1 MSIVPS
7 EIRWNKSQV
16 VSDGGSNGG
25 RISAVV
31 SPNAVKNNDF
41 PDVTLSERTT
51 GIRRYRKL
59 FVKIAN
65 DADLVLQN
73 CRAFMQLNTPGD
85 DAVTFFPGTQ
95 RDVQSSLLGTERL
108 YGAGRLN
115 AQANA
120 GALTFQVITEGAA
133 LNYLRTGDL
142 IRITDKTTLADAGA
156 EEFHVASNVSYA
168 GDIATV
174 TIPTPGLANSF
185 AAGVSGVSSVY
196 VAGDVKTVISAPAK
210 TSAAGTVDF
219 GAHPILG
226 DNIGTT
232 EQDWTLTFTSPTA
245 FNIVGDTVGNV
256 GAGNVSSNTAPANPL
271 ESSKPYFTIQS
282 AAFGGTF
289 APGDTI
295 TFTTSPA
302 ALPLWHR
309 QDVPAGAAALSGNRV
324 ITGVDG
330 ESA

>member
-1 MSIVPS
+1 MSIIPS
-7 EIRWNKSQV
+7 EIHWNKSQV
-16 VSDGGSNGG
+16 VGDGGSNGG

-31 SPNAVKNNDF
+31 SANAVKNNDF
-41 PDVTLSERTT
+41 PDVTLAERTT

-65 DADLVLQN
+65 DDDLVLQN
-73 CRAFMQLNTPGD
+73 ARAFMQLNTPGD

-95 RDVQSSLLGTERL
+95 RDVQSSLTGSERL

-115 AQANA
+115 ASVVA
-120 GALTFQVITEGAA
+120 GAVTFQVITEGAA

-142 IRITDKTTLADAGA
+142 IRITDKTTLADSGN
-156 EEFHVASNVSYA
+156 EEFHPATNVSYA
-168 GDIATV
+168 GDIATI
-174 TIPTPGLANSF
+174 TIAAPGLANGY

-196 VAGDVKTVISAPAK
+196 EAGDIATSITPPSV
-210 TSAAGTVDF
+210 TSASGTLNV
-219 GAHPILG
+219 ATYPILG

-232 EQDWTLTFTSPTA
+232 EQDWTLTFTSGTA
-245 FNIVGDTVGNV
+245 FNIVGDTLGNV
-256 GAGNVSSNTAPANPL
+256 GSSNTSSATAPANPL
-271 ESSKPYFTIQS
+271 ESGKPYFTLPA

-289 APGDTI
+289 APGDII

-309 QDVPAGAAALSGNRV
+309 QDVPVGAAALSGNRV